1 MAKNNRLKATVLSFS
16 LLTVMA
22 GAAVSPALGGISENF
37 SAVNSLLIK
46 MILTVPALFIIFTN
60 LLFPKLT
67 KNRTTKEIALVGL
80 LLYIIGGCFAG
91 LTNSIWTLL
100 VFRALLGIGVGLLMP
115 LSTGLISLYFEKNEQ
130 SQLLGYS
137 AAMNNLGG
145 IIAMSLSGYLV
156 TINWRYSFLV
166 YLIGLIAAILVV
178 TTLPKTKLETS
189 QSSFSKVELVDG
201 LYYFAAMFMTMVT
214 FYIFTTNFAI
224 ISITESLVDSKFIG
238 TIMSLQTLAAFIIGM
253 SYSTIEKI
261 LGNSIKY
268 VGSVTLTF
276 GFVLLATQ
284 SHIILIS
291 IGLLVIGS
299 GIGLLVPY
307 LNTNLL
313 SHSKFKNATITMAYM
328 SAFMYLGQFMS
339 PLLTQVLSSL
349 FTEDW
354 IRFPYFFGIATSIS
368 LTCIFIM
375 KRTKRAT

>member
-1 MAKNNRLKATVLSFS
+1 
-16 LLTVMA
+16 
-22 GAAVSPALGGISENF
+22 
-37 SAVNSLLIK
+37 
-46 MILTVPALFIIFTN
+46 
-60 LLFPKLT
+60 
-67 KNRTTKEIALVGL
+67 
-80 LLYIIGGCFAG
+80 
-91 LTNSIWTLL
+91 
-100 VFRALLGIGVGLLMP
+100 
-115 LSTGLISLYFEKNEQ
+115 
-130 SQLLGYS
+130 
-137 AAMNNLGG
+137 
-145 IIAMSLSGYLV
+145 
-156 TINWRYSFLV
+156 
-166 YLIGLIAAILVV
+166 
-178 TTLPKTKLETS
+178 
-189 QSSFSKVELVDG
+189 
-201 LYYFAAMFMTMVT
+201 
-214 FYIFTTNFAI
+214 
-224 ISITESLVDSKFIG
+224 
-238 TIMSLQTLAAFIIGM
+238 MSLQTLAAFIIGM

-354 IRFPYFFGIATSIS
+354 IRFPYFFGIVTSIS
-368 LTCIFIM
+368 LICIFIM